1 MTRRL
6 PAHPRLPSPPGELV
20 IGLMGGSFDPP
31 HSGHAHVIETARRA
45 LGLDRVWVM
54 VSPGNPLKKTQT
66 ALVDRLSAARRRL
79 GGPRTIVSDIESVL
93 GTRYTIH
100 TLRCLKKLAPHARFV
115 WIIGGDNLRDFHRWR
130 EWKQIARLAPIAVI
144 ARPGREPEGR
154 AFALCAAVRPAAHSA
169 ISGADAGPAQAASL
183 GLHLRAARSGVLDRA
198 ARADGAQRDPAD
210 LRVAATHL
218 DVGEQLPFAAAAC
231 LRHRQ

>member
-6 PAHPRLPSPPGELV
+6 PTHPRLPSPPGELV

-79 GGPRTIVSDIESVL
+79 GGPRTIVSDVESVL

-100 TLRCLKKLAPHARFV
+100 TLRRLKKLAPHARFV

-144 ARPGREPEGR
+144 ARPGASPKAGLSRFAQQFGQQRIPQSAARTLGR
-154 AFALCAAVRPAAHSA
+154 RKPPAWVYISA
-169 ISGADAGPAQAASL
+169 PLDPVSSTE
-183 GLHLRAARSGVLDRA
+183 LRAQMALNA
-198 ARADGAQRDPAD
+198 IP
-210 LRVAATHL
+210 
-218 DVGEQLPFAAAAC
+218 PI
-231 LRHRQ
+231 

>member
-31 HSGHAHVIETARRA
+31 HSGHAHVIETARRV

-100 TLRCLKKLAPHARFV
+100 TLRRLKKLAPQARFV

-144 ARPGREPEGR
+144 ARPGASPKAGLSR
-154 AFALCAAVRPAAHSA
+154 FAQQFGQQRIP
-169 ISGADAGPAQAASL
+169 QAAARTL
-183 GLHLRAARSGVLDRA
+183 GRRKPPAWVYISAPLDPVSSTELRAQMALNA
-198 ARADGAQRDPAD
+198 IP
-210 LRVAATHL
+210 
-218 DVGEQLPFAAAAC
+218 PI
-231 LRHRQ
+231 

>member
-1 MTRRL
+1 MTQRL
-6 PAHPRLPSPPGELV
+6 PAHPRLPSPPGDLL

-45 LGLDRVWVM
+45 LGLDRVWVL

-79 GGPRTIVSDIESVL
+79 GGPRTRISDIESVL

-100 TLRCLKKLAPHARFV
+100 TLRRLKKLAPQARFV

-130 EWKQIARLAPIAVI
+130 NWKQIARLAPIAVI
-144 ARPGREPEGR
+144 ARPGASPKAGLSRFAQQFGQSRVPQSAARTLGR
-154 AFALCAAVRPAAHSA
+154 RKPPAWIYISA
-169 ISGADAGPAQAASL
+169 PLDPVSSTE
-183 GLHLRAARSGVLDRA
+183 LRAQMALNTI
-198 ARADGAQRDPAD
+198 P
-210 LRVAATHL
+210 
-218 DVGEQLPFAAAAC
+218 PI
-231 LRHRQ
+231 